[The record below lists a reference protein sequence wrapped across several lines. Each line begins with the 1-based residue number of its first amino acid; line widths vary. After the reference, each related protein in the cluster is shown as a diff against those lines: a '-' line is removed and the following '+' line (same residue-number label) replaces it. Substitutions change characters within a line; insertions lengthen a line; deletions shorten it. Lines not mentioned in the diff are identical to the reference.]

1 MAEEALSISVYCALT
16 ATGFRDGVLNAV
28 NHSGDS
34 DSTGAITGNI
44 LGAYLGVDA
53 IDDDLLEGLEGRQVI
68 EQVGDDLYNT
78 FVERSARDWDRYP
91 PW

>member
-1 MAEEALSISVYCALT
+1 VRPRAGALV
-16 ATGFRDGVLNAV
+16 ATDVRSGLLLAV

-44 LGAYLGVDA
+44 LGAQLGVEALPADLVDGLAERDLVRTVADDFVARFVTDA
-53 IDDDLLEGLEGRQVI
+53 EPDLE
-68 EQVGDDLYNT
+68 
-78 FVERSARDWDRYP
+78 RYP

>member
-1 MAEEALSISVYCALT
+1 
-16 ATGFRDGVLNAV
+16 LNAV

-44 LGAYLGVDA
+44 LGTHLGVNA
-53 IDDDLLEGLEGRQVI
+53 IDDDLPDGLEGRQVI

-78 FVERSARDWDRYP
+78 FVENLAPDWERYP